1 MSDFS
6 SWTQAEQEI
15 LLALVKGLSLDFHTA
30 LITHCVEKKTTWTFV
45 WFFFFSLLELISSTL
60 PVL

>member
-15 LLALVKGLSLDFHTA
+15 LLALVKSVSLDFHTA
-30 LITHCVEKKTTWTFV
+30 LITHCVEKKTTWI
-45 WFFFFSLLELISSTL
+45 FFFFHY
-60 PVL
+60 

>member
-6 SWTQAEQEI
+6 SWTPAEQEI

-30 LITHCVEKKTTWTFV
+30 LITHCVEKKTTWTF
-45 WFFFFSLLELISSTL
+45 FFPLLELISSTL